1 LEVVPL
7 VGVDAAEI
15 DRVIERV
22 MGPVLV
28 GVSGVDAAESERVI
42 GPVLVGVVTIG
53 SGRPE

>member
-1 LEVVPL
+1 MVPL